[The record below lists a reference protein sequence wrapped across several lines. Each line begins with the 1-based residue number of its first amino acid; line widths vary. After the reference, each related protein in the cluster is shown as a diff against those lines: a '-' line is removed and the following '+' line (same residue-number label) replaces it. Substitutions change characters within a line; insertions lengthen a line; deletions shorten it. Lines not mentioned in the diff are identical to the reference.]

1 MHLSSRLLQLYCR
14 WLIFQVC
21 GTEGT
26 LCTSLV
32 YEGTL
37 CTSPAA
43 PRQRSGAALVWL
55 SQVCGTEGTLCTS
68 LVYEG
73 TLCTSPAVPRQ
84 RSGAALVWLRSHQ
97 ESVRSY
103 QWLSGIRYSFRI
115 SGSPGARLARMRF
128 SSTHDKVYDECLY
141 CHVECLFLD

>member
-1 MHLSSRLLQLYCR
+1 MNQLVVETTFLAL
-14 WLIFQVC
+14 WMDTPV
-21 GTEGT
+21 GGT

-43 PRQRSGAALVWL
+43 SRQRSGAALVWL

-73 TLCTSPAVPRQ
+73 SLCTSPAVPRQ
-84 RSGAALVWLRSHQ
+84 RSGAALVWPRSHQ
-97 ESVRSY
+97 ESARSY

-128 SSTHDKVYDECLY
+128 NSTHDKVYDECLY